1 MNIREIETYLDHVIA
16 GDRVLYNVD
25 FVELKSRLNSLLEKA
40 KGAASVEYLKV
51 IHQPEHFHSDELQDQ
66 YYGTIYPH
74 TLAGWTKKLPKT
86 ASGPFL
92 NALGAFWDVSVQ
104 FTPVCE
110 KFLKAK
116 LLVVKT
122 RKPSER
128 PRTTPERTLDNTGTC
143 ACCSQNVKLDRGL
156 IVMHGY
162 TIRWG
167 YQSGQCFGVGYL
179 PIEVSD
185 KGLRAALQG
194 FENSLAAARLAL
206 EYNPCTR
213 RERAEL
219 EGRIGGLKSAIAHY
233 AAAIK
238 VWAPRPLP
246 FEKRV

>member
-1 MNIREIETYLDHVIA
+1 MNIQQIETYLDQVIA

-40 KGAASVEYLKV
+40 KGAASAEYLKV
-51 IHQPEHFHSDELQDQ
+51 IHQPEHFRSDELQNQ

-92 NALGAFWDVSVQ
+92 IALGAFWDVSVQ
-104 FTPVCE
+104 FTPACE

-122 RKPSER
+122 RKPSDH

-143 ACCSQNVKLDRGL
+143 ACCDMNVKLDRGL

-167 YQSGQCFGVGYL
+167 FQSGSCFGVGFH

-185 KGLRAALQG
+185 EGLRAALQG
-194 FENSLAAARLAL
+194 FERQLATARLAL
-206 EYNPCTR
+206 EYSPCTR

-219 EGRIGGLKSAIAHY
+219 AGRISGLKSAIAHY

-238 VWAPRPLP
+238 VWAPGPLP
-246 FEKRV
+246 SEKRV